1 MAALL
6 AGAIPEKVSA
16 IEEGISV
23 STPAE
28 FMAALQQKK
37 SPIIVT
43 KLITI
48 GDKAE
53 ADGRM
58 TPVKIPADTVIRGSG
73 DGTLNCRCPIQLEGD
88 VLFQDIRLTFES
100 TNAMGSVPHR
110 EIFLAGHGLSFDN
123 VKTWLEGGDGDFGP
137 LAGTEKELL
146 PTVYAGGFTE
156 TGIGDRASLTVR
168 NSNDETMFQAVYMG
182 HGAESD
188 NKGPYW
194 GTAVLDLDTKLIVR
208 EEVDV
213 SLNSQAD
220 ITISGGENDHAKVKT
235 FLGNE
240 NTTLI
245 LSKSTISDA
254 IVENIGNIILT
265 DKACLSAK
273 TGSFKNV
280 TLQRGGCL
288 DLNGVQPA
296 DVQITGN
303 FTGVVD
309 PAEEKGIL
317 VVNPKSSLVIGG
329 KVTGT
334 TQFQTGSR
342 FYPSYFI
349 AGLPYISAIEENA
362 SADNFVLSQKNIE
375 NGYQAEYKE
384 GAWSVLW
391 EGQGDIKEIGGIE
404 IISAPSYVVLGQIE
418 AKQDG
423 TIPNENIYLEIKWR
437 DMQGNEFTAEE
448 VEELALYEMDYVV
461 KVKTEY
467 WESDDPEI
475 LAKKDWGN
483 AVWLRTSEEYPG
495 KYFLEASDGA
505 KTGEYTYLF
514 LSDCCSGMEETVQ
527 DVKDLRN
534 LIKAEWRVNFLDKEP
549 EVTPTPVPTAAPT
562 PTLAPTPKPTA
573 EVTATPTPAPTAEVT
588 ATPVPTAGITATP
601 TSAPTAEITAT
612 PTQEPV
618 PTADTT
624 ATPTPVP
631 TAEVTESPT
640 HMPTTIPTGGVLPD
654 PTPSGGMDHTAVPV
668 NDPPAKLTI
677 SAERLIYTGKA
688 QRPKVTV
695 ADTKGNVISSVNY
708 QLSYQ
713 NNVKVGIAS
722 VIVDFNGSYS
732 GTLTKSFEI
741 VPKGTRISRLTAR
754 PKGFLVK
761 WKKQRTQTTGYEVQY
776 STSRKFTRKTTKY
789 VTVKGSK
796 KVSRKISGRK
806 PGKRY
811 YVRVR
816 TYKSVRVEGR
826 TRKVYSGWS
835 KVRSVKVKRE

>member
-1 MAALL
+1 MKTGIKRSLCIMIMAALL

-16 IEEGISV
+16 IEEGTAV

-43 KLITI
+43 NLITI

-58 TPVKIPADTVIRGSG
+58 TPVKIPADTVVRGSG
-73 DGTLNCRCPIQLEGD
+73 NGTLNCRCPIQLEGD

-110 EIFLAGHGLSFDN
+110 EIFLAGHGLTFDN
-123 VKTWLEGGDGDFGP
+123 VRTWLEGGNGDFGP
-137 LAGTEKELL
+137 LTGSEKELL

-182 HGAESD
+182 HGAEGD
-188 NKGPYW
+188 NKGPYR
-194 GTAVLDLDTKLIVR
+194 GTAVLDLDTKLVVR
-208 EEVDV
+208 EKVDV

-220 ITISGGENDHAKVKT
+220 ITISGSENDYAKVKT
-235 FLGNE
+235 FSGNE
-240 NTTLI
+240 NTTLT
-245 LSKSTISDA
+245 LSRSTISDA

-273 TGSFKNV
+273 TDSFKNV

-288 DLNGVQPA
+288 DLNGAQPA
-296 DVQITGN
+296 DVQISGN

-309 PAEEKGIL
+309 PAEERGIL

-349 AGLPYISAIEENA
+349 ADLPYISAIEENA
-362 SADNFVLSQKNIE
+362 SADNFVLSEKMIE
-375 NGYQAEYKE
+375 NGYQAEYKA
-384 GAWSVLW
+384 GTWSVSW

-418 AKQDG
+418 ANQDG

-475 LAKKDWGN
+475 LAKTDWGN

-514 LSDCCSGMEETVQ
+514 LSDYCSGMEETVQ

-534 LIKAEWRVNFLDKEP
+534 LIKAEWCVNFLDKEP
-549 EVTPTPVPTAAPT
+549 EVTPTPAPTAAPT
-562 PTLAPTPKPTA
+562 PTLAPAPEPTA

-588 ATPVPTAGITATP
+588 ATPTP
-601 TSAPTAEITAT
+601 
-612 PTQEPV
+612 EPV
-618 PTADTT
+618 PTADTA

-631 TAEVTESPT
+631 PAEETESPT
-640 HMPTTIPTGGVLPD
+640 QMPTAIPTGGVLPD
-654 PTPSGGMDHTAVPV
+654 PTPSGGTDHTVVPV

-695 ADTKGNVISSVNY
+695 TDTKGNVISSVNY

-741 VPKGTRISRLTAR
+741 VPKGTRIFRLTAR

-796 KVSRKISGRK
+796 KVSRKITGRK

-826 TRKVYSGWS
+826 IKKVYSGWS